1 MVHTKE
7 ETFIRHLKKE
17 ALSRVYVL
25 AGPENYLKEHY
36 RDWVV
41 KRALEGGNADFNLHE
56 FDGGAF
62 KCREFSDAI
71 EALPDKGD

>member
-41 KRALEGGNADFNLHE
+41 KRALEGGNSTNLT
-56 FDGGAF
+56 
-62 KCREFSDAI
+62 
-71 EALPDKGD
+71 EAPLNAASFPTP